1 MKRWTFLA
9 HSVCAAC
16 VRCGLIIIIIIIII
30 VIIINNA
37 LIGSLSRRHKLVP
50 YVIERKYLHSLDGH

>member
-16 VRCGLIIIIIIIII
+16 VRCGLIIIIII

>member
-16 VRCGLIIIIIIIII
+16 VRCGLIIIII
-30 VIIINNA
+30 IIINNA